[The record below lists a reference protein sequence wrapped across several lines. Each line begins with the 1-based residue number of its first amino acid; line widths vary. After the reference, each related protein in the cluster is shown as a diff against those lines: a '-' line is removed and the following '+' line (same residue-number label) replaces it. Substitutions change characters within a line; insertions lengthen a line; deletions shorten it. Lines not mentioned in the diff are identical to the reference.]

1 MGYEEPMA
9 KKILIVED
17 DAILRKVLTLGLK
30 NAGYELFT
38 AANGEEAIP
47 LVQKEKPDIIMAD
60 LHMPVMDGL
69 QFLRWVRGE
78 AAMTT
83 PVVVFTGSVQADI
96 LREAEEAGATV
107 ILRKPV
113 KTAKLLETLASLG

>member
-1 MGYEEPMA
+1 MA

-17 DAILRKVLTLGLK
+17 DAILRKILALGLTT
-30 NAGYELFT
+30 AGYETLT

-47 LVQKEKPDIIMAD
+47 LVQQEKPDIIMAD

-69 QFLRWVRGE
+69 RFLRWLRGE
-78 AAMTT
+78 AAITT

-96 LREAEEAGATV
+96 LREAKEAGATI

-113 KTAKLLETLASLG
+113 KTAKLLETLVTLG

>member
-1 MGYEEPMA
+1 MA
-9 KKILIVED
+9 KKILIIED
-17 DAILRKVLTLGLK
+17 DAILRKVLALGLK
-30 NAGYELFT
+30 TAGYELLT

-47 LVQKEKPDIIMAD
+47 LVQQEKPDIIMAD

-69 QFLRWVRGE
+69 RFLRWIRGE
-78 AAMTT
+78 AAITI
-83 PVVVFTGSVQADI
+83 PVVVFTGSIKEDI
-96 LREAEEAGATV
+96 LREAKEAGATV

>member
-1 MGYEEPMA
+1 MA

-17 DAILRKVLTLGLK
+17 DTILRKILALGLK
-30 NAGYELFT
+30 TAGYET
-38 AANGEEAIP
+38 IIAANGEEAIP
-47 LVQKEKPDIIMAD
+47 LVQQEKPDIIMAD

-69 QFLRWVRGE
+69 RFLRWVRGE
-78 AAMTT
+78 AGLVT
-83 PVVVFTGSVQADI
+83 PVVVFTGSVQASI

-113 KTAKLLETLASLG
+113 KTAKILETLAALK